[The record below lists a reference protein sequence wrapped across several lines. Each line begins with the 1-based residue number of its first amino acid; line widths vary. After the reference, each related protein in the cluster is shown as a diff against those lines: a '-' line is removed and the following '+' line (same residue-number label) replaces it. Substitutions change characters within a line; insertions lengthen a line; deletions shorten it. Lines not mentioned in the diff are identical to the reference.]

1 MSLYITLGQILA
13 PSIRSAWIQLYILES
28 KLNGQHKQSKELYKG
43 LSERRQVEYIDW
55 LRETL
60 FYDDMPNGKLKEFQQ
75 IINYYD
81 N

>member
-1 MSLYITLGQILA
+1 MKPSNLDFLTWDELYE
-13 PSIRSAWIQLYILES
+13 YILES
-28 KLNGQHKQSKELYKG
+28 KLNGQHKQSKEIYKS
-43 LSERRQVEYIDW
+43 LSKQRQVEYIDW

-60 FYDDMPNGKLKEFQQ
+60 FYDDMPDSKLKEFQQ

>member
-1 MSLYITLGQILA
+1 MKPSNLDFSSWDELYE
-13 PSIRSAWIQLYILES
+13 YILES
-28 KLNGQHKQSKELYKG
+28 KLNGQHKQSKEIYKS
-43 LSERRQVEYIDW
+43 LSKQRQVEYIDW

-60 FYDDMPNGKLKEFQQ
+60 FYDEMPDGKLKEFQK

>member
-1 MSLYITLGQILA
+1 MMKPSNLDFLTWEELYE
-13 PSIRSAWIQLYILES
+13 YILES
-28 KLNGQHKQSKELYKG
+28 KLNGQHKQSKEIYK
-43 LSERRQVEYIDW
+43 SMSTQRQVEYIDW

-60 FYDDMPNGKLKEFQQ
+60 FYDEMPNSKLKEYQQ

>member
-1 MSLYITLGQILA
+1 MKPSNLDFLTWDELYE
-13 PSIRSAWIQLYILES
+13 YILES
-28 KLNGQHKQSKELYKG
+28 KLNGQHKQSKEIYKS
-43 LSERRQVEYIDW
+43 LSKQRQVEYIDW

-60 FYDDMPNGKLKEFQQ
+60 FYDDMPDGKLKEFQQ

>member
-1 MSLYITLGQILA
+1 MKPSNLDFLTWEELYE
-13 PSIRSAWIQLYILES
+13 YILVS

-60 FYDDMPNGKLKEFQQ
+60 FYDDMPKLKEFQQ

>member
-1 MSLYITLGQILA
+1 MQPTNLDFLTWDELYE
-13 PSIRSAWIQLYILES
+13 YILES

-60 FYDDMPNGKLKEFQQ
+60 FYDDSKLKEFQQ
-75 IINYYD
+75 IINYYYEST
-81 N
+81 

>member
-1 MSLYITLGQILA
+1 MKPQDLDFSSWHELYE
-13 PSIRSAWIQLYILES
+13 YILES

-43 LSERRQVEYIDW
+43 LSDRRQTEYIDW

-60 FYDDMPNGKLKEFQQ
+60 FYDDMPDSKLKEYQQ
-75 IINYYD
+75 IINYYHD

>member
-1 MSLYITLGQILA
+1 MQPTNLDFLTWDELYE
-13 PSIRSAWIQLYILES
+13 YILES

-60 FYDDMPNGKLKEFQQ
+60 FYDDSKLKEYQQ
-75 IINYYD
+75 IINYYYE
-81 N
+81 NT